1 MQRSHSTGFSLIEMM
16 VVVAIIGI
24 LSAIALPSY
33 NDHMRKTRRTAGAA
47 CALAVAQQAERFYTT
62 NMTYVGFQSVT
73 PDPANICEPKAR
85 EFYTVSRGTPTA
97 KEYTISAT
105 PKGAQAG
112 DSCGTLTVNQAGAKT
127 PTTGNCW

>member
-62 NMTYVGFQSVT
+62 NMTYVGFA
-73 PDPANICEPKAR
+73 ANTGICEPKAL
-85 EFYTVSRGTPTA
+85 EFYTVTAGTPAA
-97 KEYTISAT
+97 KTYTISAA
-105 PKGAQAG
+105 PKGAQSG